1 MEIYFGDV
9 PGVKV
14 GQCFK
19 NRKELREAGIHAPL
33 MAGIWGSQEGACSI
47 VLSGGYEDDIDDLD
61 LCSIFAI
68 YFNILFRKITPPS
81 CTLRF
86 ASI

>member
-19 NRKELREAGIHAPL
+19 NRKELREALIKRYGSKSTNSKNIFMGIAL
-33 MAGIWGSQEGACSI
+33 KSANSELTFSGS
-47 VLSGGYEDDIDDLD
+47 Y
-61 LCSIFAI
+61 
-68 YFNILFRKITPPS
+68 
-81 CTLRF
+81 
-86 ASI
+86 